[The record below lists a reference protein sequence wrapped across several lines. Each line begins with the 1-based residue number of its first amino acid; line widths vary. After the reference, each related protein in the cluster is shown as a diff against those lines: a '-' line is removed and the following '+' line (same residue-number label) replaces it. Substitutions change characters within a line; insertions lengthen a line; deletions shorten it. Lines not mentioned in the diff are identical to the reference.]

1 MKKKEN
7 QKRRIKD
14 KRAREKKTER
24 MWERERKR
32 KKREGRK
39 ERKRERE
46 GGKEKDRIKKEGMK
60 VRNRQRE
67 RVRICKKMFKQSGYI
82 RKDLGSMDGLT
93 KKPYYWVVVYLISKM
108 MHLFIPLL
116 Q

>member
-1 MKKKEN
+1 MKNKEN
-7 QKRRIKD
+7 KR
-14 KRAREKKTER
+14 
-24 MWERERKR
+24 
-32 KKREGRK
+32 
-39 ERKRERE
+39 
-46 GGKEKDRIKKEGMK
+46 GKEKEKKEKEEKKERGRERGEKEKERIKKEGMK

-67 RVRICKKMFKQSGYI
+67 RVRICKKMFKSGYI

-93 KKPYYWVVVYLISKM
+93 KKPYYRVVVYLISKM